1 LFCLILLAVA
11 LAAFGQAPT
20 VTGVLNAADFST
32 HLCPG
37 LSVGIYGTN
46 FGSGPAS
53 SVTVSVGGKAAY
65 VSQVTPAQLVAELP
79 VDASTGAAINLTV
92 TVGSATSAPF
102 SITLDPYAPALFTAD
117 GSGSGAGLIRTA
129 AGASI
134 TSAAP
139 AKPGDT
145 VTAYAVGLGP
155 TSPAT
160 PTGSLAGNP
169 LATAPVL
176 MVGGVKATLSY
187 SGTSPGLP
195 GFYQINFVVPTG
207 LQGTVPVTIS
217 TGGKSSGT
225 VTLALFGISA
235 VVNNASFATGNLAS
249 PGSIVS
255 LFANGLGTTDQTVG
269 FPGTA
274 FQGVSATFNG
284 IAAPLFHLNAA
295 AGTIDLLV
303 PQELPTSGTVNVQ
316 LSTTAATSPNFALTM
331 VPAQPGMYY
340 IADPSTKNR
349 FNILAQ
355 FNATLWLAMPAS
367 MATALNIA
375 ACTSNTTALTVCAQP
390 AAPGDYLVLYTTGL
404 GNATPN
410 GAANGIPLKTGA
422 SAPADGS
429 VLYETVVTPTVT
441 VGGLTAN
448 VLFSGVAPGF
458 AGLYQID
465 FQVPAGVA
473 GDDVPVAVTV
483 GNSPTD
489 TRTVAIHPRS

>member
-1 LFCLILLAVA
+1 
-11 LAAFGQAPT
+11 
-20 VTGVLNAADFST
+20 
-32 HLCPG
+32 
-37 LSVGIYGTN
+37 
-46 FGSGPAS
+46 
-53 SVTVSVGGKAAY
+53 
-65 VSQVTPAQLVAELP
+65 
-79 VDASTGAAINLTV
+79 LT
-92 TVGSATSAPF
+92 
-102 SITLDPYAPALFTAD
+102 
-117 GSGSGAGLIRTA
+117 
-129 AGASI
+129 
-134 TSAAP
+134 
-139 AKPGDT
+139 
-145 VTAYAVGLGP
+145 
-155 TSPAT
+155 
-160 PTGSLAGNP
+160 
-169 LATAPVL
+169 
-176 MVGGVKATLSY
+176 VGGVTATLKY
-187 SGTSPGLP
+187 AGTAPSLPGL
-195 GFYQINFVVPTG
+195 YQINFIVPAG
-207 LQGTVPVTIS
+207 LQGTVPVMIS
-217 TGGKSSGT
+217 IGGKSSGA
-225 VTLALFGISA
+225 VTLPLFGISA

-255 LFANGLGTTDQTVG
+255 LFANGLGATDQTVG

-274 FQGVSATFNG
+274 FQGVSVTFNG

-303 PQELPTSGTVNVQ
+303 PIELPTSGTVNVQ
-316 LSTTAATSPNFALTM
+316 LATPAATSPNFALTM

-355 FNATLWLAMPAS
+355 FNATLWLAMPSS
-367 MATALNIA
+367 MATALKIA
-375 ACTSNTTALTVCAQP
+375 ACPSPNTNPLTVCAQP

-473 GDDVPVAVTV
+473 GDDVQVAVTV